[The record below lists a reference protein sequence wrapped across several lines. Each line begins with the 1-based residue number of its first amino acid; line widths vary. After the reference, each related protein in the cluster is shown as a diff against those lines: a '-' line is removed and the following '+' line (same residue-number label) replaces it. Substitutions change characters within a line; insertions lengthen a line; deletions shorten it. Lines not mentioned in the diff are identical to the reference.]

1 MRGFGTTCI
10 VAALMVCGVI
20 TPAFSQMRAGE
31 VTGMVSGGVN
41 KYSGEFT
48 DDIWGANG
56 GISLWYA
63 PMNRLAL
70 EARFGLG
77 EIGWKVSQADLNKY
91 PEYFGAGA
99 EIGDLYPGTLTPIES
114 VNESRLTTIDLLVHY
129 VLVDNIPAVP
139 FITAGVGMVN
149 YAPSTDETHEA
160 LPNYS
165 AGVYSGSAFS
175 IPLGGGVRIPFSDR
189 VGLMLRGE
197 YRLVWSKYLD
207 DLSANGS
214 NDAVTSVSLGLTY
227 QFTDPAPKVTR
238 RRHHHHPHH
247 PHHQHHRQGC
257 DCGCEC
263 HEEEN
268 EGMPEQRAIE
278 KDPVIPSDSEERTT
292 DTTKTDTKTDTKTNT
307 KSDSTTDTQSP
318 SESPSETPSE
328 TPSTTS
334 SLTPCPAGTARV
346 CVTANESVC
355 VDTNITPGADR
366 IKWEEAFIWEP
377 GQGAHQQTM
386 RAVNAEKPCYDIVV
400 RQTASAYYMCKD
412 CCFEKIKLGGQWVY
426 VILDEG
432 QISKGQGVF
441 TPANCPDCDAVA
453 SSGR

>member
-1 MRGFGTTCI
+1 MRGVGTTWI
-10 VAALMVCGVI
+10 VAAMVICGVV
-20 TPAFSQMRAGE
+20 TPAMAQMRAGE
-31 VTGMVSGGVN
+31 VTGMIGGGMN

-56 GISLWYA
+56 SISLWYA

-77 EIGWKVSQADLNKY
+77 EIGWKVSPSDLNKY

-114 VNESRLTTIDLLVHY
+114 VNESRLTTIDLMVHY
-129 VLVDNIPAVP
+129 VLVSNIPAVP
-139 FITAGVGMVN
+139 FISAGVGMVS

-160 LPNYS
+160 LPNYA

-189 VGLMLRGE
+189 VGMMLRGE

-207 DLSANGS
+207 DLSANGA

-227 QFTDPAPKVTR
+227 QFTDPAPKVAR
-238 RRHHHHPHH
+238 RRYHHPHH
-247 PHHQHHRQGC
+247 PHHQHHRPSC
-257 DCGCEC
+257 DCGCTC
-263 HEEEN
+263 HDAN
-268 EGMPEQRAIE
+268 AEQPNSGITE
-278 KDPVIPSDSEERTT
+278 QPNNGVTEQPVIPSEREERIT
-292 DTTKTDTKTDTKTNT
+292 DTTKTNTESDSETNSETNSKTNSKPNSET
-307 KSDSTTDTQSP
+307 NAKPTTQSP
-318 SESPSETPSE
+318 E
-328 TPSTTS
+328 
-334 SLTPCPAGTARV
+334 LCPDGLARV

-366 IKWEEAFIWEP
+366 IKWEEAYIWEP
-377 GQGAHQQTM
+377 GQGTHQQTL
-386 RAVNAEKPCYDIVV
+386 RAVNVEKPCYDIVV

-432 QISKGQGVF
+432 QISKGQGTF
-441 TPANCPDCDAVA
+441 APADCPDCDAVA